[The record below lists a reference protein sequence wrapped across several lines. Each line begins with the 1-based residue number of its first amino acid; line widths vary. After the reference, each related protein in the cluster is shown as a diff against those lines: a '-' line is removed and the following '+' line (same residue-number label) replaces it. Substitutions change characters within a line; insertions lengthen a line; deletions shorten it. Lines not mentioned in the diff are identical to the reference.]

1 MKKNIIYIVLL
12 ALVTS
17 ISFSSCEDMLTPDM
31 DRNDEIDAVAADT
44 LYSYWGILKSLQSVA
59 ERYVVLGECRGDL
72 VSGTEYVSDSIH
84 AILDFQTPARPP
96 PTVPAA
102 TSRPATSTTSSIPA
116 TPTWPSA
123 TPFAGRAP
131 TAAS

>member
-84 AILDFQTPARPP
+84 AILYDFITPDEFLERI
-96 PTVPAA
+96 AA
-102 TSRPATSTTSSIPA
+102 
-116 TPTWPSA
+116 SA
-123 TPFAGRAP
+123 TVQTGGVSRIMY
-131 TAAS
+131 S